1 MIRNTRL
8 LIAAVLIALSFSG
21 FGQNPKNLP
30 RYDQQKF
37 HFGFTLGFNSMDF
50 RVTPVER
57 SNNISDTVMLLE
69 PVPQP
74 GFNIGIV
81 SSMKLDKYLDL
92 RFVPTLSFGERKLKY
107 KLRFSDSTIVS
118 DEKVVESTYIDF
130 PIFIKYKSKRL
141 HNTRAYV
148 TAGGR
153 YSLDLASQSD
163 KQNSTDAPIKL
174 TPHDASVELGVGF
187 DFYLNYFKFGTELK
201 MAYGVL
207 NLLKEEENLYAQ
219 GVKSLNSKMFWLT
232 FTFE

>member
-1 MIRNTRL
+1 MRRVTKLAI
-8 LIAAVLIALSFSG
+8 IAVLIVFSFKS

-30 RYDQQKF
+30 RYDEQKF

-50 RVTPVER
+50 QVTPVED
-57 SNNISDTVMLLE
+57 SKSVADSIMLLE
-69 PVPQP
+69 PVSAP

-81 SSMKLDKYLDL
+81 SNMKLAQYLDL

-107 KLRFSDSTIVS
+107 KIRFNDSTVES

-130 PIFIKYKSKRL
+130 PIYLKYKSKRL
-141 HNTRAYV
+141 NNMRAYV

-163 KQNSTDAPIKL
+163 KQSSSDAPIKL
-174 TPHDASVELGVGF
+174 TPHDALAELGVGF

-201 MAYGVL
+201 MAYGFL
-207 NLLKEEENLYAQ
+207 NLLKEEKNLYAK